1 VTEATRADQV
11 WGVVTAHA
19 EALGVLVSLRSL
31 CQAAAA
37 RLPVSG
43 VAVSVRS
50 ARVLSE
56 VLCAIGPLSPELEEL
71 QLTVGE
77 GPSLKVLAGGLS
89 VLVGDVDW
97 AAQQARW
104 PLFAPAAVEAGAR
117 ALFALPLRLG
127 AIRVG
132 VFVLASDRPG
142 LLPAEDLAEA
152 WVFAEFALRL
162 VLDEQAGIDSHDGYP
177 VVDELSD
184 SRPEIHQA
192 TGMISVQLG
201 VGIAEAFSRLRARAF
216 AEGRPLS
223 EVAAD
228 VVARRRRLTSITCEP
243 TLGGLRP
250 LRYQDPGPPRARRP
264 QIQGFSGRCCGRS

>member
-1 VTEATRADQV
+1 VTEATRADRV
-11 WGVVTAHA
+11 WGVVSAHA
-19 EALGVLVSLRSL
+19 EALGVPVSLRCL

-50 ARVLSE
+50 GRVISE
-56 VLCAIGPLSPELEEL
+56 VLCASGPLSRELEEL

-77 GPSLKVLAGGLS
+77 GPSLQVLAGGPS
-89 VLVGDVDW
+89 VLVGDLDS
-97 AAQQARW
+97 AEAQARW
-104 PLFAPAAVEAGAR
+104 PLFAAAAAEAGAR
-117 ALFALPLRLG
+117 AMFALPLRMG

-142 LLPAEDLAEA
+142 RLSVEDLAEA

-162 VLDEQAGIDSHDGYP
+162 VLDEQAGIDSQDGYP
-177 VVDELSD
+177 AGDALSD

-216 AEGRPLS
+216 AQGRPLS
-223 EVAAD
+223 ELAAD
-228 VVARRRRLTSITCEP
+228 VVARRGRF
-243 TLGGLRP
+243 
-250 LRYQDPGPPRARRP
+250 DPERTG
-264 QIQGFSGRCCGRS
+264 

>member
-1 VTEATRADQV
+1 MTEATRANRV

-19 EALGVLVSLRSL
+19 EALGVPVSLRCL
-31 CQAAAA
+31 CQVAAA

-43 VAVSVRS
+43 VAVAVHSG
-50 ARVLSE
+50 RVVSE
-56 VLCAIGPLSPELEEL
+56 VLCAIGPLSRELEEL

-77 GPSLKVLAGGLS
+77 GPSLKVLAGGPS
-89 VLVGDVDW
+89 VLVDDLDC
-97 AAQQARW
+97 AEAQARW

-132 VFVLASDRPG
+132 VFVLYSDRRSS
-142 LLPAEDLAEA
+142 LPAEELAEA

-162 VLDEQAGIDSHDGYP
+162 VLDEQAGIDSQEGYSA
-177 VVDELSD
+177 VDWLLG

-201 VGIAEAFSRLRARAF
+201 VGIAEALSRLRARAF

-223 EVAAD
+223 ELAAD
-228 VVARRRRLTSITCEP
+228 VVARRQRF
-243 TLGGLRP
+243 
-250 LRYQDPGPPRARRP
+250 DPEHTA
-264 QIQGFSGRCCGRS
+264 

>member
-1 VTEATRADQV
+1 VTEALRANRV
-11 WGVVTAHA
+11 WGVVIAHA
-19 EALGVLVSLRSL
+19 GALGVAVSLRCL

-50 ARVLSE
+50 ARVVSE
-56 VLCAIGPLSPELEEL
+56 VLCAIGGLSRELEEL

-77 GPSLKVLAGGLS
+77 GPSLEVLAGGWS
-89 VLVGDVDW
+89 VLVGELDC
-97 AAQQARW
+97 AEQQVRW

-132 VFVLASDRPG
+132 VFVLASTCPG
-142 LLPAEDLAEA
+142 PLSGEDLAEA
-152 WVFAEFALRL
+152 WVFAEFGLRL
-162 VLDEQAGIDSHDGYP
+162 VLDEQASLESQEGYP
-177 VVDELSD
+177 VGDWLSD

-216 AEGRPLS
+216 AQGRPLS
-223 EVAAD
+223 ELAAD
-228 VVARRRRLTSITCEP
+228 VVARRRRF
-243 TLGGLRP
+243 
-250 LRYQDPGPPRARRP
+250 DPDHTV
-264 QIQGFSGRCCGRS
+264 

>member
-1 VTEATRADQV
+1 MTEATRADQV

-19 EALGVLVSLRSL
+19 EALGVPVSLRCL
-31 CQAAAA
+31 CQAATA

-50 ARVLSE
+50 GRVVSE
-56 VLCAIGPLSPELEEL
+56 VLCATGPLSRELEEL

-77 GPSLKVLAGGLS
+77 GPSVQVLTGGPS
-89 VLVGDVDW
+89 VLVDDLDC
-97 AAQQARW
+97 AQAQVRW

-132 VFVLASDRPG
+132 AFVLASDRPG
-142 LLPAEDLAEA
+142 RLAVEDLAEA

-162 VLDEQAGIDSHDGYP
+162 VLDEQAGIDSQDGYP

-201 VGIAEAFSRLRARAF
+201 VGIAEALSRLRARAF
-216 AEGRPLS
+216 AQGCPLS
-223 EVAAD
+223 ELAAD
-228 VVARRRRLTSITCEP
+228 VVARRRRF
-243 TLGGLRP
+243 
-250 LRYQDPGPPRARRP
+250 DPDHTT
-264 QIQGFSGRCCGRS
+264 

>member
-1 VTEATRADQV
+1 MTEATRADQV
-11 WGVVTAHA
+11 WGVVAAHA
-19 EALGVLVSLRSL
+19 ETLGVPVSLRSL
-31 CQAAAA
+31 CQAVVG

-50 ARVLSE
+50 ARVVSE
-56 VLCAIGPLSPELEEL
+56 VLCAVGSLSRELEEL

-77 GPSLKVLAGGLS
+77 GPSLQVLAGGPS
-89 VLVGDVDW
+89 VLVGELDC
-97 AAQQARW
+97 AEAQVRW

-117 ALFALPLRLG
+117 ALCVLPLRLG

-132 VFVLASDRPG
+132 AFVLAADRPG
-142 LLPAEDLAEA
+142 PLAAQDLAEG

-162 VLDEQAGIDSHDGYP
+162 VLDEQAGIDSPGGYP
-177 VVDELSD
+177 VDDELSG

-201 VGIAEAFSRLRARAF
+201 VGIAEALSRLRARAF

-223 EVAAD
+223 ELAAD
-228 VVARRRRLTSITCEP
+228 VVTRRRRFDPEP
-243 TLGGLRP
+243 S
-250 LRYQDPGPPRARRP
+250 A
-264 QIQGFSGRCCGRS
+264 

>member
-1 VTEATRADQV
+1 VTEATRADRV
-11 WGVVTAHA
+11 WTVVSAHA
-19 EALGVLVSLRSL
+19 NSLHVPVSLRLL

-43 VAVSVRS
+43 VAVSVHS
-50 ARVLSE
+50 GRVVSE
-56 VLCAIGPLSPELEEL
+56 VLCAIGPLSRELEEL

-77 GPSLKVLAGGLS
+77 GPSLQVLAGGPS
-89 VLVGDVDW
+89 VLVSELDS
-97 AAQQARW
+97 AEQQARW
-104 PLFAPAAVEAGAR
+104 PLFAAAAVEAGVR

-132 VFVLASDRPG
+132 VFVLSSDRPG
-142 LLPAEDLAEA
+142 WLPAEDLAEA

-162 VLDEQAGIDSHDGYP
+162 VLDGLAGVDSQGGDP
-177 VVDELSD
+177 LVDWLSD

-216 AEGRPLS
+216 AQGRPLS
-223 EVAAD
+223 ELAAD
-228 VVARRRRLTSITCEP
+228 IVARRQRFDSKHTS
-243 TLGGLRP
+243 
-250 LRYQDPGPPRARRP
+250 
-264 QIQGFSGRCCGRS
+264 